1 MSRCARAHLF
11 PGVGPVKFHKIR
23 KQKHVLSPIL
33 YGWYHNSP
41 WAKFNSMAW
50 RFGSA
55 SFTFES
61 GAAEWPNL
69 RGVAVLGVTVPGK
82 MTCFKPTVDGRIP
95 IK

>member
-1 MSRCARAHLF
+1 
-11 PGVGPVKFHKIR
+11 
-23 KQKHVLSPIL
+23 
-33 YGWYHNSP
+33 
-41 WAKFNSMAW
+41 MAW